1 MTIAAIILLLCTIV
15 CLVGAGTT
23 IARISTEL
31 RVRGISANPLFMRWM
46 AFRYLSEYQRV
57 TLEETGEVG
66 PLYTTSGTFFVL
78 AAVFGLST
86 VLLLAL

>member
-1 MTIAAIILLLCTIV
+1 MMIATSILIICTFA

-23 IARISTEL
+23 LARISNEL
-31 RVRGISANPLFMRWM
+31 RSRGISANPLFMRWM

-66 PLYTTSGTFFVL
+66 PLYTTSGTFFGL